1 MNTYFNDF
9 LPLETDDELQMDKQL
24 AAFFHDKRGGYIKYA
39 SGCIGYDEQI
49 QMKQYTAKNEND
61 VCFFSPEEFFC
72 RKHCFVSLATFQ
84 RKEGARSA
92 FNIFN
97 RSIMY
102 IDIDCHKDNVDCEA
116 ELINVAAAL
125 TDAYNKN
132 ELPIPTMINHT
143 GRGLAIYYILEHSIN
158 EALPELKKTRLAFDS
173 IYKRLIKKYQSVL
186 RAADI
191 TDANVDTAVTDKARL
206 VRVAGTENPNNGK
219 ICHTI
224 FRNEDGFGHMTYISS
239 LDDIGRYVRVK
250 KLTPKRKKRRQL
262 YPTSNINEVL
272 KDRVD
277 ILRSLILLRKNE
289 KGTRHMTLFVAFQT
303 LAVLYRKEDAALLL
317 DNMNHLYKNP
327 LPQRE
332 LDKIIKTYRKP
343 FSYTNKKMIEI
354 LGITD
359 EEKKK
364 IGLKESNVRKLERAK
379 KKEENKKKRE
389 VRNDAI
395 FDMIA
400 TGLYTYA
407 QIAEKFGV
415 SVALIK
421 KLVHDGKQTE
431 AKTALRKVYPS
442 RKDIISCYMN
452 NKKRRIKRAFSFW
465 KQGIIF
471 CHLYI
476 CAMSYRSVAMVR
488 PSSTIGVGAMR
499 CSLSAPLGDM
509 RKHVGAM
516 WYACSASVSPSRT
529 EGVGALSYIGFA
541 DVRPSHD
548 TKYQRYPKEVSSSR
562 TEGIS
567 GW

>member
-1 MNTYFNDF
+1 MAITYFNNL
-9 LPLETDDELQMDKQL
+9 LPIEQDRDIQMDKQL

-39 SGCIGYDEQI
+39 SGYIGYDKQI
-49 QMKQYTAKNEND
+49 QMKQYTAEEEKD
-61 VCFFSPEEFFC
+61 VCFFTPEEFFC
-72 RKHCFVSLATFQ
+72 EKHCFVSLATFQ
-84 RKEGARSA
+84 RKEGARST
-92 FNIFN
+92 FNVFN

-102 IDIDCHKDNVDCEA
+102 IDIDCHKDDTDCEA
-116 ELINVAAAL
+116 VLKHVAQVL
-125 TDAYNKN
+125 TDAYNRD

-143 GRGLAIYYILEHSIN
+143 GRGFAIYYILEHSMN
-158 EALPELKKTRLAFDS
+158 EAVPELKKTRLAFDS
-173 IYKRLIKKYQSVL
+173 IYRRLIKKYQSIL

-219 ICHTI
+219 VCHTV
-224 FRNEDGFGHMTYISS
+224 FRNEDGFGHMTYVSS
-239 LDDIGRYVRVK
+239 LDDIGRYVKTK
-250 KLTPKRKKRRQL
+250 KLTPKRKQRREL

-289 KGTRHMTLFVAFQT
+289 KGTRHMTLFIAFQT
-303 LAVLYRKEDAALLL
+303 LAVLYNRKEDAALLL

-327 LPQRE
+327 LPKRE
-332 LDKIIKTYRKP
+332 LDKIVKTYNRP

-379 KKEENKKKRE
+379 RKEENQKKRQ

-395 FDMIA
+395 LTMVA

-407 QIAEKFGV
+407 QIAKEFGV

-421 KLVHDGKQTE
+421 KLVHDNKPNQTVQ
-431 AKTALRKVYPS
+431 KKVYPS
-442 RKDIISCYMN
+442 RKDVISCYMN
-452 NKKRRIKRAFSFW
+452 NKKRRIKKVFSFW
-465 KQGIIF
+465 KKGIIF

-476 CAMSYRSVAMVR
+476 CAMWYSEGVS
-488 PSSTIGVGAMR
+488 PSLITDVGAMR
-499 CSLSAPLGDM
+499 CNLFAPIGDI
-509 RKHVGAM
+509 RPYVGALR
-516 WYACSASVSPSRT
+516 YACFASVSSSPAESM
-529 EGVGALSYIGFA
+529 GALRYR
-541 DVRPSHD
+541 VRLCRVAP
-548 TKYQRYPKEVSSSR
+548 P
-562 TEGIS
+562 
-567 GW
+567 